1 MHIYFFSSLSR
12 FYEREHSHQHPHS
25 FPLAVGGLCNGTY
38 LEMGALNGVRFS
50 NTYVFNKV
58 LGWNGV
64 LVELG
69 PQNFAA
75 LQKNRPNEI
84 ANVHAG
90 VCGEKKTLHYVEKPA
105 QPAVGGIWEFSS
117 PSFRDQWWKGIKLED
132 TPTIE
137 CEPLKDILEKHAT
150 NTTYFDFFSLDIEGA
165 ELDALLSL
173 DYSRVGFGIIFVEA
187 DEHNKRKNNALRMF
201 LEKQGY
207 TFLWSKDRSDWFI
220 NNNFHSIYE
229 DLIH

>member
-1 MHIYFFSSLSR
+1 
-12 FYEREHSHQHPHS
+12 
-25 FPLAVGGLCNGTY
+25 
-38 LEMGALNGVRFS
+38 MGALNGVGFS

-58 LGWNGV
+58 LGWKGV

-69 PQNFAA
+69 PKNFAA

-90 VCGEKKTLHYVEKPA
+90 VCGEKKSLHYVEKG
-105 QPAVGGIWEFSS
+105 AVGGVREFSS
-117 PSFRDQWWKGIKLED
+117 QSFRDTWWKGVKLEN

-173 DYSRVGFGIIFVEA
+173 DYSRLGFGIVFVEA
-187 DEHNKRKNNALRMF
+187 EEHNKRKNNALRTF
-201 LEKQGY
+201 LEEQQGY
-207 TFLWSKDRSDWFI
+207 TFLWNKDRSDWFI

>member
-1 MHIYFFSSLSR
+1 MREYSQDSNSS
-12 FYEREHSHQHPHS
+12 
-25 FPLAVGGLCNGTY
+25 LAVGGLCSGTY
-38 LEMGALNGVRFS
+38 LEMGGLNGVRFS

-90 VCGEKKTLHYVEKPA
+90 VCGEKKTLHYVEKA
-105 QPAVGGIWEFSS
+105 AVGGIWEFSS
-117 PSFRDQWWKGIKLED
+117 PSFRDQWWKGVKLED
-132 TPTIE
+132 TPKIE

-165 ELDALLSL
+165 ELDALFSL

-187 DEHNKRKNNALRMF
+187 DGHNKMKNNALRTF
-201 LEKQGY
+201 LEQQGY

>member
-1 MHIYFFSSLSR
+1 MDGI
-12 FYEREHSHQHPHS
+12 
-25 FPLAVGGLCNGTY
+25 
-38 LEMGALNGVRFS
+38 RFS

-69 PQNFAA
+69 PKNFAN

-90 VCGEKKTLHYVEKPA
+90 VCGKKTKLHYVEPKEK
-105 QPAVGGIWEFSS
+105 AVGGIWEFASE
-117 PSFRDQWWKGIKLED
+117 SFRKQWWPGVKLED
-132 TPTIE
+132 TPTID
-137 CEPLKDILEKHAT
+137 CEPLKDLLETHAT

-173 DYSRVGFGIIFVEA
+173 DYSKVGFGVIFVEA
-187 DEHNKRKNNALRMF
+187 DEHNKRKNNALRTF
-201 LEKQGY
+201 LEQQGY
-207 TFLWSKDRSDWFI
+207 IFLWQKDRSDWFI
-220 NNNFHSIYE
+220 NKDFHSIYA
-229 DLIH
+229 DFIH